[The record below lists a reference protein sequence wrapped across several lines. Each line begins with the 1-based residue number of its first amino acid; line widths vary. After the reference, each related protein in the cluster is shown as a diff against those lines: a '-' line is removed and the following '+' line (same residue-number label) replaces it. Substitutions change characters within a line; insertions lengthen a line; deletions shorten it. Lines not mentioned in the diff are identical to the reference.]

1 VWYRLCIH
9 SLSRTFVRFFHISL
23 SFSNSYKQI
32 VIAASNGIR
41 AQCSFPENDEAFL
54 MGTNATKAPEPQVL
68 RPIDEVQA
76 IGPACRSLLDCNGH
90 GFCDSCRQR

>member
-1 VWYRLCIH
+1 MY
-9 SLSRTFVRFFHISL
+9 HI
-23 SFSNSYKQI
+23 QI

-90 GFCDSCRQR
+90 GFCDSCRQRSE